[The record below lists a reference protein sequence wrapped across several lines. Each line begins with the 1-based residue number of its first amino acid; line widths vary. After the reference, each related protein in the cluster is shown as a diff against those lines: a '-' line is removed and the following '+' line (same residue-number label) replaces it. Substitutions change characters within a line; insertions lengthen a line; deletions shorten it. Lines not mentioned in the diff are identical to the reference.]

1 MLKNI
6 FKSTKTWRPQYHVS
20 PGSPSPLYMGFCTRP
35 VACSR
40 YISLQTTLVILQ
52 TMAKSITITDYFFTS
67 VSLIIKDNIKQNS
80 HYTSKVQNQSLLI
93 TYSDNEKMKGTTLI
107 ICYLFY
113 YYLILLFLFFADIKI
128 WKFCECKVDRKI
140 KYLRNSTFLAFE
152 KI

>member
-80 HYTSKVQNQSLLI
+80 HYTMKVQNQSLLVNVLSFNYLSWI
-93 TYSDNEKMKGTTLI
+93 WKNEGNNI
-107 ICYLFY
+107 DHLF
-113 YYLILLFLFFADIKI
+113 ILLLLYFTG
-128 WKFCECKVDRKI
+128 
-140 KYLRNSTFLAFE
+140 STFGGY
-152 KI
+152 